1 MKTPGP
7 GLLDRVLNEI
17 FERELKAYAQPKQIK
32 TSPDMPSESEVK
44 QSAAVFGEAQTKAE
58 TKFEPKAEPKFETKA
73 ETKAETKFETK
84 AEAELETIAESESE
98 PKAESPEAK
107 QWSSAK
113 NQDNWDDAWDWADAE
128 ESSNEDEEGDCVTQR
143 PWLSIPEAAR
153 VLGKSPRALERCIL
167 GRWGNRL
174 PEGWSARKVRIDGN
188 DEWRVVPPA
197 GYRKHSRKSAQS
209 RVETYTSD
217 LDTTGDTKASKSS
230 KEQDKQDSIQQE
242 RNQQE
247 RFEDDARIKQEEVE
261 SMPNKVLEDDM
272 FGSLEKLFTSASK
285 LAQKELA
292 SFVKGRK
299 EKTEVFHAPVE
310 TIVIDRS
317 DEVEKLLRE
326 LAQCQKELAAERRA
340 RLEDL
345 KLINEM
351 QGSMRLLE
359 DHCRETRTLKEE
371 LVEAQVLLI
380 EHKKQ
385 YQEFLQ
391 LPWWK
396 RLFHKKQA

>member
-1 MKTPGP
+1 
-7 GLLDRVLNEI
+7 
-17 FERELKAYAQPKQIK
+17 
-32 TSPDMPSESEVK
+32 
-44 QSAAVFGEAQTKAE
+44 
-58 TKFEPKAEPKFETKA
+58 
-73 ETKAETKFETK
+73 
-84 AEAELETIAESESE
+84 
-98 PKAESPEAK
+98 
-107 QWSSAK
+107 
-113 NQDNWDDAWDWADAE
+113 
-128 ESSNEDEEGDCVTQR
+128 
-143 PWLSIPEAAR
+143 
-153 VLGKSPRALERCIL
+153 
-167 GRWGNRL
+167 
-174 PEGWSARKVRIDGN
+174 
-188 DEWRVVPPA
+188 
-197 GYRKHSRKSAQS
+197 
-209 RVETYTSD
+209 
-217 LDTTGDTKASKSS
+217 
-230 KEQDKQDSIQQE
+230 
-242 RNQQE
+242 
-247 RFEDDARIKQEEVE
+247 
-261 SMPNKVLEDDM
+261 MPNKGLEDDM

-326 LAQCQKELAAERRA
+326 LAQCQKELAVERRA

-351 QGSMRLLE
+351 QSSMRLLE

>member
-17 FERELKAYAQPKQIK
+17 FERELKAYAQPNQIK
-32 TSPDMPSESEVK
+32 TSPIKTQAKEQKEEK
-44 QSAAVFGEAQTKAE
+44 QSAAFFSEVQTK
-58 TKFEPKAEPKFETKA
+58 T
-73 ETKAETKFETK
+73 ETKFETK
-84 AEAELETIAESESE
+84 AETEAEAELETIADSESE

-107 QWSSAK
+107 QWSSLK

-230 KEQDKQDSIQQE
+230 KEQ
-242 RNQQE
+242 NQQE

>member
-32 TSPDMPSESEVK
+32 TSPIKTQVKEQKEEK
-44 QSAAVFGEAQTKAE
+44 QSAAVFSEVQTKAE
-58 TKFEPKAEPKFETKA
+58 TKFEPKAE
-73 ETKAETKFETK
+73 TKAETKFETT
-84 AEAELETIAESESE
+84 AEAELETIADSESE

-217 LDTTGDTKASKSS
+217 LDTTGDTKASMSS

>member
-32 TSPDMPSESEVK
+32 TSPIKTQVKEQKEEK
-44 QSAAVFGEAQTKAE
+44 QSAAVFSEVQTKAE
-58 TKFEPKAEPKFETKA
+58 TKFET
-73 ETKAETKFETK
+73 T
-84 AEAELETIAESESE
+84 AEAEPETIAESESE

-217 LDTTGDTKASKSS
+217 LDTTGDTKASMSP

-247 RFEDDARIKQEEVE
+247 KFEDDARIKEEEVE

-299 EKTEVFHAPVE
+299 ERTEVFHAPVE

>member
-1 MKTPGP
+1 VKTPGP

-32 TSPDMPSESEVK
+32 TSPIKTQVEEQKEEK
-44 QSAAVFGEAQTKAE
+44 QSAAVFSEVQTKAE
-58 TKFEPKAEPKFETKA
+58 TKFEPKAETKFEPKA
-73 ETKAETKFETK
+73 ETKAETKFETT
-84 AEAELETIAESESE
+84 AEAEPETIAESESE

-128 ESSNEDEEGDCVTQR
+128 EGSNEDEEGDCVTQR

-217 LDTTGDTKASKSS
+217 LDTTGDTKACKSS
-230 KEQDKQDSIQQE
+230 KEQ
-242 RNQQE
+242 NQQE
-247 RFEDDARIKQEEVE
+247 RFEDDARIKEEEVE

>member
-1 MKTPGP
+1 MKTSGP

-17 FERELKAYAQPKQIK
+17 FERELKAYAQPNPKD
-32 TSPDMPSESEVK
+32 SASPSEPIEK
-44 QSAAVFGEAQTKAE
+44 QETVDFAQAE
-58 TKFEPKAEPKFETKA
+58 EKT
-73 ETKAETKFETK
+73 
-84 AEAELETIAESESE
+84 ESDLTN
-98 PKAESPEAK
+98 SPNNARN
-107 QWSSAK
+107 S
-113 NQDNWDDAWDWADAE
+113 WDDAWDWADAE
-128 ESSNEDEEGDCVTQR
+128 ESNNEDEEGECVNPR

-153 VLGKSPRALERCIL
+153 VLGKSPRAVERCIL

-174 PEGWSARKVRIDGN
+174 PDGWSARKVRIDGN
-188 DEWRVVPPA
+188 DEWRVVPPS
-197 GYRKHSRKSAQS
+197 GYRKHSRKATQT
-209 RVETYTSD
+209 RVETYVAQASNRADGEPAQEAEAEDLDFSD
-217 LDTTGDTKASKSS
+217 LGTTDDTRKSETI
-230 KEQDKQDSIQQE
+230 KDSARTDE
-242 RNQQE
+242 R
-247 RFEDDARIKQEEVE
+247 EVE
-261 SMPNKVLEDDM
+261 RMPNKALEDDM

-326 LAQCQKELAAERRA
+326 LAQCQKELAVERRA

-351 QGSMRLLE
+351 QSSMRLLE
-359 DHCRETRTLKEE
+359 DHCRETKTLKEE

>member
-1 MKTPGP
+1 
-7 GLLDRVLNEI
+7 LNEI

-32 TSPDMPSESEVK
+32 TNQVNKNQTSADMPSEPKEK
-44 QSAAVFGEAQTKAE
+44 QSAAVFTEAE
-58 TKFEPKAEPKFETKA
+58 TKSETGAEAKPETGAEIIPETK
-73 ETKAETKFETK
+73 
-84 AEAELETIAESESE
+84 
-98 PKAESPEAK
+98 PEAK
-107 QWSSAK
+107 PETKSESRSDSQEAPQWSANNAK
-113 NQDNWDDAWDWADAE
+113 DSWDDAWDWADAE
-128 ESSNEDEEGDCVTQR
+128 ESNNEDEEGDCVSQR
-143 PWLSIPEAAR
+143 PWLSIPDAAR

-174 PEGWSARKVRIDGN
+174 PDGWSARKVRIDGN
-188 DEWRVVPPA
+188 DEWRIVPPA

-209 RVETYTSD
+209 RVETYTSESG
-217 LDTTGDTKASKSS
+217 TTGDTKASKPS
-230 KEQDKQDSIQQE
+230 KEQDKQE
-242 RNQQE
+242 RDQQE
-247 RFEDDARIKQEEVE
+247 RFEDDARIQREEVE